1 MPSHKNPLFR
11 RAIIPWYD
19 SERVCWAVVG
29 FMLAIAAF
37 SGAGLS
43 VALEEA
49 EFNRYL
55 WFPLLLLVLSTGIA
69 ISNLIRLFHRYIE
82 RISR

>member
-1 MPSHKNPLFR
+1 MPSEKNPVFR

-19 SERVCWAVVG
+19 SDRACWLVAG

-37 SGAGLS
+37 SGVGLT
-43 VALEEA
+43 VALETP

-69 ISNLIRLFHRYIE
+69 ISNLIRIVSRHID